1 MDVTV
6 SEVGPRDGLQSIK
19 RTLPTAD
26 KLRWIAALAQAGL
39 REIEVGSFVSPKVL
53 PQMADCA
60 AVVAQARTLPN
71 LRVVAL
77 VPNLRYATMA
87 FEAGTH
93 VVTIPVSVSEP
104 HSIANIRKNHPEIIA
119 EVADIVALRNQRFP
133 DIRVETSLS
142 TAFGCTIQG
151 IVPEDDVLRLAA
163 AMVEAGSDTI
173 NLADTVGYANPAQVK
188 RLFKRLRAE
197 VGDKTGGAHLHNTRG
212 QGLANVVAALDAG
225 ITTFEFVARR
235 YRRLPLCA
243 GRHRQHRH
251 RGSRVPA
258 GIHGARH
265 RHRSRPAD
273 RGARDPGRGVA
284 GRGAV
289 RPCAGGRVAEGLH
302 ARGSCRWE
310 SGMRLPLAGIR
321 VVEFSHMV
329 MGPSCGLILG
339 DLGADVIKVEPVGEG
354 DNTRRLPGSGAG
366 FFAAFNRNK
375 QSLALDIKA
384 PKGLAFAKKLIARSD
399 ALIENFRPGGLD
411 ALGLGY
417 DALSV
422 DNPGLIYCSLKGFLA
437 GPYEHR
443 PALDETVQM
452 MGGLAYM
459 TGPPGRPL
467 RAGASVND
475 IMGGMFA
482 VIGIMSALMERAH
495 TGRGQRIR
503 SALFENNAFL
513 VSQHMAQFAVT
524 GKAAAPMPAR
534 ISSWGIYDVFDT
546 VDQSQIF
553 IAVRHRYAVA
563 GVLRGV
569 RPRPTLRPMPRSPPT
584 CCASPRASACCR
596 G

>member
-1 MDVTV
+1 
-6 SEVGPRDGLQSIK
+6 
-19 RTLPTAD
+19 
-26 KLRWIAALAQAGL
+26 
-39 REIEVGSFVSPKVL
+39 
-53 PQMADCA
+53 
-60 AVVAQARTLPN
+60 
-71 LRVVAL
+71 
-77 VPNLRYATMA
+77 
-87 FEAGTH
+87 
-93 VVTIPVSVSEP
+93 
-104 HSIANIRKNHPEIIA
+104 
-119 EVADIVALRNQRFP
+119 
-133 DIRVETSLS
+133 
-142 TAFGCTIQG
+142 
-151 IVPEDDVLRLAA
+151 
-163 AMVEAGSDTI
+163 
-173 NLADTVGYANPAQVK
+173 
-188 RLFKRLRAE
+188 
-197 VGDKTGGAHLHNTRG
+197 
-212 QGLANVVAALDAG
+212 
-225 ITTFEFVARR
+225 
-235 YRRLPLCA
+235 
-243 GRHRQHRH
+243 
-251 RGSRVPA
+251 
-258 GIHGARH
+258 
-265 RHRSRPAD
+265 
-273 RGARDPGRGVA
+273 
-284 GRGAV
+284 
-289 RPCAGGRVAEGLH
+289 
-302 ARGSCRWE
+302 
-310 SGMRLPLAGIR
+310 MRLPLAGIR

-384 PKGLAFAKKLIARSD
+384 PKGLALAKKLIARSD

-417 DALSV
+417 DALSIN
-422 DNPGLIYCSLKGFLA
+422 NPGLIYCSLKGFLS

-482 VIGIMSALMERAH
+482 VIGIMGALMERAH

-546 VDQSQIF
+546 ADQSQIF
-553 IAVRHRYAVA
+553 IACVTDTQWRAFCGAFGLADLAADATLATNLLRVAARERLLPRLSGVFGRLPRDEIMRICEGAAIGYAPITRPDELFDDPQLKQPGAMVDVTLA
-563 GVLRGV
+563 DGRIMPIPALPLEMNGERFGMRRDIPRAGEHSSVIAAELGCTEDEIRALVEEGVLGV
-569 RPRPTLRPMPRSPPT
+569 SAASSPTQDKAAES
-584 CCASPRASACCR
+584 ASA
-596 G
+596 